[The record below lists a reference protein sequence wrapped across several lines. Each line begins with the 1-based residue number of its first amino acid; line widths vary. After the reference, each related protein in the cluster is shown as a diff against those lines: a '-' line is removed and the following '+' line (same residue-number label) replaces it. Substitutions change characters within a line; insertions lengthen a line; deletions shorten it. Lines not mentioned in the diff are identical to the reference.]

1 MRTCSLSLASSLT
14 WANPLAPGK
23 WRTDSN
29 ALCAQNGHRL
39 IDVQYRTAAIP
50 PVQDSRCHRPCR
62 TVHHCTANE
71 PSIAHAVRSI
81 EWSAV

>member
-1 MRTCSLSLASSLT
+1 
-14 WANPLAPGK
+14 
-23 WRTDSN
+23 
-29 ALCAQNGHRL
+29 
-39 IDVQYRTAAIP
+39 
-50 PVQDSRCHRPCR
+50 VQDSRCHRPCR